1 MRIQIQRSKKQCGS
15 GSETQQASSVSHVI
29 TIHVG
34 VQASVRPEKVIGM
47 HYFSPVDKMQLLEII
62 TTDKTDKET
71 VKVGKYLAHKFLCSL
86 HFEGKSRSSF
96 F

>member
-1 MRIQIQRSKKQCGS
+1 MFMTDPI
-15 GSETQQASSVSHVI
+15 
-29 TIHVG
+29 G

-71 VKVGKYLAHKFLCSL
+71 VKVGKYLGYKFSAYYRT
-86 HFEGKSRSSF
+86 F
-96 F
+96 